1 MPSAPQSQVTTSQQ
15 PLGAYLLLLIPPLL
29 WAGNVVLARG
39 VNQLIPPVA
48 MAFLRWA
55 TAFVLIAPLTWRHVR
70 RDWRTALASWKI
82 LVVVSLL
89 GISSFNTM
97 LYTAVQTTTA
107 LNCALMQTAMPA
119 VIILLCFAMFKERI
133 TPLQGVG
140 VLLCTAGSA
149 LLVTRGEF
157 ATLRQFSFVAGDLWM
172 MLAVVCYALYSIL
185 LRYRPK
191 IHPLSF
197 LTITFGLGTLFLV
210 PLYLWEYS
218 HTGALPLS
226 LPVVGSILYV
236 AIGPS
241 VIAYLCWNRGI
252 EEIGAS
258 RAGLYINLIPL
269 FASLMAV
276 FWLGEQFRSYH
287 FWGLLLLCGG
297 LLIFNRNAWW
307 PFLQRALSGRGR
319 GER

>member
-1 MPSAPQSQVTTSQQ
+1 MSAAGHNPSVSSES
-15 PLGAYLLLLIPPLL
+15 PLGAYLLLLVPPLL

-48 MAFLRWA
+48 MSFLRWA
-55 TAFVLIAPLTWRHVR
+55 TAFALVAPLTWRHVR

-119 VIILLCFAMFKERI
+119 VIILFCFVLFRERI
-133 TPLQGVG
+133 SPLQGVG
-140 VLLCTAGSA
+140 VLLCSAGSA
-149 LLVTRGEF
+149 LLVMRGDLQ
-157 ATLRQFSFVAGDLWM
+157 TLRQLDFVSGDLWM
-172 MLAVVCYALYSIL
+172 LLAVVCYALYSIL
-185 LRYRPK
+185 LRYRPR

-197 LTITFGLGTLFLV
+197 LTFTFGIGTLFLV
-210 PLYLWEYS
+210 PLYLWERS
-218 HTGALPLS
+218 QTGPLPLS

-236 AIGPS
+236 ALGPS
-241 VIAYLCWNRGI
+241 VAAYLCWNRGI
-252 EEIGAS
+252 EQIGAS

-276 FWLGEQFRSYH
+276 FWLGEQFRAYH
-287 FWGLLLLCGG
+287 FWGLMLLCGG
-297 LLIFNRNAWW
+297 LLIFNRAAWW
-307 PFLQRALSGRGR
+307 PLLSRGVRRAGR
-319 GER
+319 

>member
-1 MPSAPQSQVTTSQQ
+1 MSAAGHNQSVSSES

-48 MAFLRWA
+48 MSFLRWA
-55 TAFVLIAPLTWRHVR
+55 TAFALVAPLTWRHVR

-119 VIILLCFAMFKERI
+119 VIILFCFVLFRERI
-133 TPLQGVG
+133 SPLQGVG
-140 VLLCTAGSA
+140 VLLCSAGSA
-149 LLVTRGEF
+149 LLVMRGDLQ
-157 ATLRQFSFVAGDLWM
+157 TLRQLDFVSGDLWM
-172 MLAVVCYALYSIL
+172 LLAVVCYALYSIL
-185 LRYRPK
+185 LRYRPR

-197 LTITFGLGTLFLV
+197 LTFTFGLGTLFLV
-210 PLYLWEYS
+210 PLYLWERGQ
-218 HTGALPLS
+218 TGPLPLS

-236 AIGPS
+236 ALGPS
-241 VIAYLCWNRGI
+241 VAAYLCWNRGI
-252 EEIGAS
+252 EQIGAS

-276 FWLGEQFRSYH
+276 FWLGEQFRAYH
-287 FWGLLLLCGG
+287 FWGLVLLCGG
-297 LLIFNRNAWW
+297 LLIFNRSAWW
-307 PFLQRALSGRGR
+307 PLLTRGLRRGGR
-319 GER
+319 

>member
-1 MPSAPQSQVTTSQQ
+1 MSAASQPDVAVSAN

-48 MAFLRWA
+48 MSFLRWA
-55 TAFVLIAPLTWRHVR
+55 TAFALVAPLTWRHVR

-82 LVVVSLL
+82 LVVISLL

-119 VIILLCFAMFKERI
+119 VIILLCFVMFRERI
-133 TPLQGVG
+133 TPLQGAG
-140 VLLCTAGSA
+140 VVFCTTGSA

-157 ATLRQFSFVAGDLWM
+157 ATLRHFDFVAGDLWM
-172 MLAVVCYALYSIL
+172 LLAVVCYALYSIL

-197 LTITFGLGTLFLV
+197 LTFTFGLGTLFLV
-210 PLYLWEYS
+210 PLYVWE
-218 HTGALPLS
+218 HGRTGPLALT

-236 AIGPS
+236 AVGPS

-252 EEIGAS
+252 ELIGAS

-276 FWLGEQFRSYH
+276 FWLGEQFRAYH
-287 FWGLLLLCGG
+287 SWGLLLLCGG
-297 LLIFNRNAWW
+297 LLIFNRAAWW
-307 PFLQRALSGRGR
+307 PLLERTLAGRR
-319 GER
+319 RDRP